1 MNSNK
6 DNIIE
11 KINNGDTFLG
21 IEFGST
27 RIKAVLILS
36 DGTPV
41 AQGSHTWE
49 NRLENNIWT
58 YHMDDI
64 ITGLQCCYRS
74 LADNISYTYNTNLT
88 HITALGVSA
97 MMHGY
102 LAFDSNDNLLVP
114 FRTWRNTITKEAAD
128 ILTEAFD
135 FNIPERWSIAHL
147 YQAVLNHEEHINNIS
162 YITTLAGFIHYR
174 LTGKNV
180 LGIGDASGM
189 FPVDSDTHEY
199 DERMINIF
207 NNLPNTAALPDIRTL
222 LPNILVAGDDAGI
235 LTKEGALLL
244 DPTGMLQPGCILCPP
259 EGDAGTGMTATN
271 SIRQETGNV
280 SAGTSI
286 FSMVVLKHSLKSLH
300 REIDMVTTPD
310 GSPVAMVHCNNCT
323 SDINAWIN
331 IFREFAK
338 GIGLQINDNDLYT
351 FMFTQAGM
359 GEADCGSLM
368 SYNCY
373 SGEPV
378 IGLNH
383 GCPMFIHH
391 ADSHFTLAN
400 FMRTNIYSALAPLK
414 AGMDILLNDEHIK
427 LNRIMG
433 HGGLFK
439 TPVIGQRMLAAAID
453 TPVSVMSNAGEGGA
467 WGIAILAAYSSY
479 IKNFTDCQ
487 KKNALSLAEY
497 KNALSLADY
506 LDHYIFNSSDISTVE
521 PVPDDVTGFNTFIMN
536 YKKMLPVEKTAVT
549 TNI

>member
-1 MNSNK
+1 M
-6 DNIIE
+6 
-11 KINNGDTFLG
+11 
-21 IEFGST
+21 
-27 RIKAVLILS
+27 
-36 DGTPV
+36 
-41 AQGSHTWE
+41 
-49 NRLENNIWT
+49 
-58 YHMDDI
+58 
-64 ITGLQCCYRS
+64 
-74 LADNISYTYNTNLT
+74 
-88 HITALGVSA
+88 
-97 MMHGY
+97 
-102 LAFDSNDNLLVP
+102 
-114 FRTWRNTITKEAAD
+114 
-128 ILTEAFD
+128 
-135 FNIPERWSIAHL
+135 
-147 YQAVLNHEEHINNIS
+147 
-162 YITTLAGFIHYR
+162 
-174 LTGKNV
+174 
-180 LGIGDASGM
+180 
-189 FPVDSDTHEY
+189 
-199 DERMINIF
+199 
-207 NNLPNTAALPDIRTL
+207 
-222 LPNILVAGDDAGI
+222 
-235 LTKEGALLL
+235 
-244 DPTGMLQPGCILCPP
+244 LCPP

-414 AGMDILLNDEHIK
+414 TGMDILLNDEHIK

-479 IKNFTDCQ
+479 IKSYTNRQ
-487 KKNALSLAEY
+487 KKDDLSLAEY

>member
-1 MNSNK
+1 
-6 DNIIE
+6 
-11 KINNGDTFLG
+11 
-21 IEFGST
+21 
-27 RIKAVLILS
+27 
-36 DGTPV
+36 
-41 AQGSHTWE
+41 
-49 NRLENNIWT
+49 
-58 YHMDDI
+58 
-64 ITGLQCCYRS
+64 
-74 LADNISYTYNTNLT
+74 
-88 HITALGVSA
+88 
-97 MMHGY
+97 
-102 LAFDSNDNLLVP
+102 
-114 FRTWRNTITKEAAD
+114 
-128 ILTEAFD
+128 
-135 FNIPERWSIAHL
+135 
-147 YQAVLNHEEHINNIS
+147 
-162 YITTLAGFIHYR
+162 
-174 LTGKNV
+174 
-180 LGIGDASGM
+180 
-189 FPVDSDTHEY
+189 
-199 DERMINIF
+199 
-207 NNLPNTAALPDIRTL
+207 
-222 LPNILVAGDDAGI
+222 
-235 LTKEGALLL
+235 
-244 DPTGMLQPGCILCPP
+244 
-259 EGDAGTGMTATN
+259 
-271 SIRQETGNV
+271 
-280 SAGTSI
+280 
-286 FSMVVLKHSLKSLH
+286 MVVLKHSLKSLLG
-300 REIDMVTTPD
+300 EIDMVTTPD

-378 IGLNH
+378 IGLNQ
-383 GCPMFIHH
+383 GCPMFIHP

-414 AGMDILLNDEHIK
+414 TGMDILLNDEHIK

-453 TPVSVMSNAGEGGA
+453 TPVSVMSIAGEGGA

-479 IKNFTDCQ
+479 IRNFTDCQ
-487 KKNALSLAEY
+487 KKDALSLAEY

-506 LDHYIFNSSDISTVE
+506 LDHYIFNTSDISTVE